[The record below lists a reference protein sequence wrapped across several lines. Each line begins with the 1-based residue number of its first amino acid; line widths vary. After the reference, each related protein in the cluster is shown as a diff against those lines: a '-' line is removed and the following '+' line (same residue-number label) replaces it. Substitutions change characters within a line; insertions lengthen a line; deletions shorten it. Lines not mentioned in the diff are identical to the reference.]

1 MKNKFYKKRSKE
13 QKKTKHIHRA
23 VNVVHVQFV
32 KKRLVNVTTKF
43 VLYEIPPK
51 HFNKLIFNMCELI
64 ILHGE

>member
-1 MKNKFYKKRSKE
+1 MKNKFYKKRSNE

-43 VLYEIPPK
+43 V
-51 HFNKLIFNMCELI
+51 
-64 ILHGE
+64 